1 MHLTSLEEEMLNGEH
16 GRTLEIAMGIL
27 VALGDIYDADGLI
40 PIKSTQ
46 IAGVSYKTIGD
57 AGLEWISD
65 MEGTVAV
72 PSILNPA
79 GMDLQ
84 CSELMGI
91 GSDSEFATKQR
102 QIVSAYE
109 KLGIKTECTCTP
121 YYLNDSIA
129 DIESLANYG
138 DHLAWSESSAI
149 SYANSVI
156 GARTNREGG
165 PSALA
170 AALVGK
176 TPNYG
181 YHLDEN
187 RVPTMVVKVEGKV
200 SDTDFGALGH
210 IVGKEVGNG
219 IPLFIFE
226 KSQGMVDEGTA
237 PVQDGLKALGA
248 AMAASGAVAL
258 YYVQGVTPDSRK
270 SDAELPSDHMDVT
283 LDDMMS
289 VRRVANILNA
299 DGVVEEVNGVDL
311 DAGMGME
318 IDVVAIGCP
327 HCSDAELSRLAHL
340 LSGKAVVMTT
350 WIFTSRH
357 IYNKNPELVSVIEA
371 SGAKVICDTC
381 MVVSPG
387 SSGFKRMLVNSGKAY
402 NYVPSMCKIAA
413 SYAPMEDCV
422 KVALGEKTYGRK

>member
-1 MHLTSLEEEMLNGEH
+1 MHLTSLEEKMLNGEK

-27 VALGDIYDADGLI
+27 VALGDIFDADSLI
-40 PIKSTQ
+40 PIQSTQ

-65 MEGTVAV
+65 MEGEVVV

-84 CSELMGI
+84 CPELMGI
-91 GSDSEFATKQR
+91 GSDSKFATKQR
-102 QIVSAYE
+102 EIVSAYE
-109 KLGIKTECTCTP
+109 KLGIRTECTCTP
-121 YYLNDSIA
+121 YYLPETIA
-129 DIESLANYG
+129 NIANYG

-187 RVPTMVVKVEGKV
+187 RAPTMVVKVEGKV

-210 IVGKEVGNG
+210 IVGKKVGSG

-226 KSQGMVDEGTA
+226 RSHGMVDANAHTDTA
-237 PVQDGLKALGA
+237 PIRDGLKALGA

-258 YYVQGVTPDSRK
+258 YYVQDVTPDSHK
-270 SDAELPSDHMDVT
+270 YDSEMPSDNITVT
-283 LDDMMS
+283 LDDMHA
-289 VRRVANILNA
+289 VRRVANIINN
-299 DGVVEEVNGVDL
+299 DGVIE
-311 DAGMGME
+311 E
-318 IDVVAIGCP
+318 IDDADADAIDIVAIGCP
-327 HCSDAELSRLAHL
+327 HCSVDELLRLARL
-340 LSGKAVVMTT
+340 LSGKSVVMTT
-350 WIFTSRH
+350 WIFTSRK
-357 IYNKNPELVSVIEA
+357 IYNTHPELVSAIES

-413 SYAPMEDCV
+413 SYASMEDCV
-422 KVALGEKTYGRK
+422 KVAVGEKLNG